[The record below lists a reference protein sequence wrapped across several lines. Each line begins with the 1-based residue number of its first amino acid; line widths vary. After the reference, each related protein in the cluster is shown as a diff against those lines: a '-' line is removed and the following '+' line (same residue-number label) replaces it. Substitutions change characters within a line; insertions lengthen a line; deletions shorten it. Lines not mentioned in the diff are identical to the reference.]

1 MYDPGLDG
9 SFQINRGFRQA
20 RQLLVDIARLGLPA
34 GCLYLDSISP
44 QFIADLVSWSAVGA
58 STAASALH
66 RELAPGLT
74 IPFIHR

>member
-34 GCLYLDSISP
+34 GWAASIST
-44 QFIADLVSWSAVGA
+44 QS
-58 STAASALH
+58 
-66 RELAPGLT
+66 E
-74 IPFIHR
+74 